1 MTKRIPMTH
10 PGIILREEFFEPLG
24 VTQLAAAKAT
34 GISQSRLGEI
44 LAGRGSITADTA
56 ARLGRF
62 LGIDP
67 RNWLNLQ
74 AAYGKERMSAR
85 NETKEILANPLA
97 MKAIRNN
104 KAGKLKSYRV
114 EDIPGAT

>member
-1 MTKRIPMTH
+1 
-10 PGIILREEFFEPLG
+10 
-24 VTQLAAAKAT
+24 
-34 GISQSRLGEI
+34 
-44 LAGRGSITADTA
+44 
-56 ARLGRF
+56 
-62 LGIDP
+62 
-67 RNWLNLQ
+67 LQ